1 MELDVNADYVS
12 MTSLAVKIVDKINDY
27 QDELRNIDENDSL
40 YDYVQG
46 LVSAYQ
52 SVAMMIGVPDN
63 LYQIEEE

>member
-1 MELDVNADYVS
+1 MELDTNADYVT
-12 MTSLAVKIVDKINDY
+12 MTSLAVKLVDKINDY

-63 LYQIEEE
+63 LYEIEEV